1 MKVFFVAD
9 GHLKG
14 IDDPNQSALVSFLNR
29 IEPPDTLVIL
39 GDLFEFWTG
48 SNKVAMSRYAP
59 VLDAL
64 SVLRKNGV
72 RVIYLE
78 GNHDFS
84 IGGGALFADT
94 LGIEVHADSFEFSL
108 DGKRVFLSH
117 GDTVS
122 MHLGYALWRGF
133 VRSAI
138 CRFIVESLP
147 DKTVWNAAMRLSRQ
161 SRRNSYMEGALDE
174 RLKEFAK
181 DRIRAGFDAVVM
193 GHSHA
198 PGVHRLDSVEPGA
211 IYANTGSWAEHGNY
225 LIYEAGGFRNERF
238 G

>member
-14 IDDPNQSALVSFLNR
+14 LDDPNQKSLVAFLSR

-64 SVLRKNGV
+64 ATLRKNGV

-84 IGGGALFADT
+84 IGKGALFADT

-117 GDTVS
+117 GDIVS
-122 MHLGYALWRGF
+122 MSLGYALWRGF
-133 VRSAI
+133 VRSGL
-138 CRFIVESLP
+138 CRFIVALLP

-161 SRRNSYMEGALDE
+161 SRRNSYAEGALDE
-174 RLKEFAK
+174 GLKGFAIE
-181 DRIRAGFDAVVM
+181 RIRAGFDAIVM
-193 GHSHA
+193 GHSHS
-198 PGVHRLDSVEPGA
+198 PGVHRLDSLKPGA
-211 IYANTGSWAEHGNY
+211 IYANTGSWADHGNH
-225 LIYEAGGFRNERF
+225 LIYEASGFRNERF